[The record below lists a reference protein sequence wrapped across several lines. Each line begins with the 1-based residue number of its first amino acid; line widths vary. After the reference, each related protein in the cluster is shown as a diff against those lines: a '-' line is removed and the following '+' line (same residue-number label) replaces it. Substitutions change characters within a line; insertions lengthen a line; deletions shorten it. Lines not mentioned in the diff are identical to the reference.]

1 MAQDIFPSASPLY
14 LEFIRTNRPSQAQ
27 DSAYNG
33 GVILQTL
40 SGLPRSIYFFVWK
53 PYSWGCGFIPF
64 HERPWDAFKA
74 RSGKPH
80 DLVDIADSVT
90 DCEFCAF
97 TIGFAAEDLALDK
110 PRSGSFAN
118 HDVQAPRHG
127 FANEPLLCAWNYSEY
142 SYDGHI
148 SAELRLQRHRDHA
161 RGRRGPAF
169 RLFEASDPR
178 MQCHKPIDH
187 ASKSTS
193 SDASFERLSYWI
205 KNCSQNHESCNKL
218 HARKAQDY
226 DWLPTRLVKII
237 AAEDG
242 TPKEILVQETAKI
255 DYGTAEVNYAAL
267 SYCWGPNPSFIKLTQ
282 SNFRILTT
290 AGVPIEDLPTTFRD
304 AIVTT
309 WRLGL
314 QYLWVDSL
322 CIVQDSINDWTQE
335 AVTMAKVYSYSV
347 ITLAAAASPDAEGGL
362 FRKRNPAAIN
372 GAQMDLTWSAVNLEG
387 SFKVVP
393 EDPWLKA
400 VVKSP
405 LLRRA
410 WAFQERL
417 LSRGTVFFTH
427 NMLYWECGE
436 LYASE
441 LYPEGGPW
449 DLKYR
454 YKRYDLGE
462 RLPQGV
468 QIVEDGRFKHV
479 YTALLTSDKGV
490 DGSLDAEISE
500 KFVYTWASIIA
511 QYSIGGLSKESDKLV
526 AIDGVAEQMA
536 AIIPKEQYL
545 TGLWRQPSLPLF
557 LLWYSYKTTKQARIP
572 LAPSWSWASTHS
584 RVEFNFLFRAQTEP
598 QIAIAIVDIL
608 TSPSHSTHNAAFG
621 SSKTSD
627 ALPSTALVLRG
638 PLAEVRVRSVTRYNL
653 GPLHSSYWR
662 EVIRRHEKKNCK
674 WKLLNWKPRVVFP
687 GKGLKADYP
696 CKMKFDQEVPQDS
709 RIFALKVAE
718 ADLRYPWAHRV
729 PVDCGLLLAPAWKES
744 PRGHMEVTNE
754 RGLFVRVGYF
764 EIARGKMG
772 RDLADWAQL
781 KFKSLRQ
788 LREGIWKNS
797 RIDQSFWKDWDGE
810 DGYTITVI

>member
-1 MAQDIFPSASPLY
+1 MAESSSKHCRACQEAFTSS
-14 LEFIRTNRPSQAQ
+14 S
-27 DSAYNG
+27 
-33 GVILQTL
+33 
-40 SGLPRSIYFFVWK
+40 VWK

-80 DLVDIADSVT
+80 DLVDIADLVT

-97 TIGFAAEDLALDK
+97 TIGFAAEELALDK

-127 FANEPLLCAWNYSEY
+127 FANEPLLCSWNYSGY
-142 SYDGHI
+142 SYEGHI

-193 SDASFERLSYWI
+193 SDASFERLSYW
-205 KNCSQNHESCNKL
+205 
-218 HARKAQDY
+218 
-226 DWLPTRLVKII
+226 LPTRLVKII

-242 TPKEILVQETAKI
+242 TPKDILVKETANI
-255 DYGTAEVNYAAL
+255 DYGAAEVNYAAL

-282 SNFRILTT
+282 SNFRNLTT
-290 AGVPIEDLPTTFRD
+290 AGVPIQDLPTTFRD

-335 AVTMAKVYSYSV
+335 AVTMAKVYSYSD

-372 GAQMDLTWSAVNLEG
+372 GTQMDLTWSAVGLKG

-400 VVKSP
+400 VAKSP

-468 QIVEDGRFKHV
+468 QTVEDGRFKHV

-572 LAPSWSWASTHS
+572 HAPSWSWASTHS

-598 QIAIAIVDIL
+598 QITIDIVDIL
-608 TSPSHSTHNAAFG
+608 TSPSHLTHNAAFG
-621 SSKTSD
+621 SSKTFD

-638 PLAEVRVRSVTRYNL
+638 PRRSSRSV
-653 GPLHSSYWR
+653 GHAVQP
-662 EVIRRHEKKNCK
+662 RRHEKKNCK

-696 CKMKFDQEVPQDS
+696 CEMKFDQEVPQDS

-718 ADLRYPWAHRV
+718 ADLRYPWAQRV

-772 RDLADWAQL
+772 RDLAQL
-781 KFKSLRQ
+781 KFKGLRQ

-797 RIDQSFWKDWDGE
+797 RIDQKFWKDWDGE
-810 DGYTITVI
+810 DSRLQTPQPRQMPQMGISDRRNLETSH